1 MNKRILLGLLVLVLV
16 VTAVG
21 VFAASSYKTT
31 VSTSSIP
38 TTSSNGE
45 YVLKVKVLMNYGPF
59 GGVSPLGDADV
70 WLYYYNGSAY
80 VYHEMNF
87 TASNGVATFVLP
99 KGDYKI
105 LVTDL
110 HYTYTFSL
118 SGSEEITLSYAYLYR

>member
-16 VTAVG
+16 LTAVG

-31 VSTSSIP
+31 VSTSPIS
-38 TTSSNGE
+38 TTANGD
-45 YVLKVKVLMNYGPF
+45 YILKVKVLMNYGPF

-105 LVTDL
+105 LITDL

-118 SGSEEITLSYAYLYR
+118 SGSEEITVSYAYLYR